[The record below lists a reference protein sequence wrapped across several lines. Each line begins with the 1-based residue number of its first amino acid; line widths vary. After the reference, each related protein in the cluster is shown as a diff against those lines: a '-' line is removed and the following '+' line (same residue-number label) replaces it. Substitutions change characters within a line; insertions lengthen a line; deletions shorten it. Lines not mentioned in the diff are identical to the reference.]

1 MGSEDP
7 NRIYFLQTVH
17 FSASFQIFFNTKNF
31 KQLPRGTV
39 ANSQSTRAKKKIKE
53 KMEGNSK

>member
-7 NRIYFLQTVH
+7 NRICFLQTVH

-39 ANSQSTRAKKKIKE
+39 ANSQSTRAKKIKE

>member
-7 NRIYFLQTVH
+7 NRLYFLQTVH

-39 ANSQSTRAKKKIKE
+39 ANSQSTRAKKIKE